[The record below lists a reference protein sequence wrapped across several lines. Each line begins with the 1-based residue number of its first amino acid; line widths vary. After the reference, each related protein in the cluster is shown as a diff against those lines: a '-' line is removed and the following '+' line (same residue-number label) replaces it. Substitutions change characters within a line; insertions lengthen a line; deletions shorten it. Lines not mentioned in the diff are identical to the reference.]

1 MEYTE
6 VKRVDEQAEI
16 ANVANPAPRSREHP
30 LLLRADS
37 AFLLLLN
44 QKNRDTPDAA

>member
-6 VKRVDEQAEI
+6 VKRFHEQAEL
-16 ANVANPAPRSREHP
+16 ANVTLLQGHVTNP

-37 AFLLLLN
+37 AFLLLLK
-44 QKNRDTPDAA
+44 QKNRDTLDAA